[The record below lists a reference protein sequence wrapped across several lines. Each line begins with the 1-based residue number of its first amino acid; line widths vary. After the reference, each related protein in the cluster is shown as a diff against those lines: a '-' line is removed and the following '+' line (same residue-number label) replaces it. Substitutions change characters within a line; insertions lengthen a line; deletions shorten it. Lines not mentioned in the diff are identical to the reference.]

1 MIFTLTPGPP
11 PATSPP
17 PSPSFLCSTP
27 TSINPSRGGR
37 GRGDSRRGRGISLR
51 MPRCPHGCTY
61 TNFQRSRMVSCKM
74 AKQVGCVTGVANG
87 VLAVTLR
94 VPSPMSP
101 ESELEKASP
110 HIVAKRS
117 RFNSKVC
124 LLLWYSILFC
134 AGLAVIYLGLHHRYR
149 TLQMSLDVS
158 RREREALKSRCNPF

>member
-101 ESELEKASP
+101 ESELKKASP
-110 HIVAKRS
+110 HVVAK
-117 RFNSKVC
+117 
-124 LLLWYSILFC
+124 SIQSPFKGMSVVMVLNTVLC
-134 AGLAVIYLGLHHRYR
+134 WPRCYLPGPPS
-149 TLQMSLDVS
+149 QVQGPQDVT
-158 RREREALKSRCNPF
+158 